1 MTFAL
6 YCLLTDESPIIST
19 VSLIED
25 LRNHFQAESCLIYR
39 ERLPFA
45 TNETVSLKWESWLVR
60 VSYEEGEM
68 VKADS
73 LEIYERTKSFN
84 SNDLSTINRRIRIV
98 FGSDNDKI
106 YTNQVIYLM
115 DFAKEIKGVLIY
127 DPEQND
133 FLNA

>member
-19 VSLIED
+19 ASLIED
-25 LRNHFQAESCLIYR
+25 LRNHFQAESCSISR

-45 TNETVSLKWESWLVR
+45 TNETVSLQWESWLVR

-73 LEIYERTKSFN
+73 LEIYERTKSFH

-127 DPEQND
+127 DPEQHD
-133 FLNA
+133 FLYA

>member
-6 YCLLTDESPIIST
+6 YCLLADESPIVST
-19 VSLIED
+19 ESLIED
-25 LRNHFQAESCLIYR
+25 LRNYFQAESCSIYR

-45 TNETVSLKWESWLVR
+45 ADETISLKWASWIAR

-98 FGSDNDKI
+98 FGSDNDNI
-106 YTNQVIYLM
+106 YTNQAIYLM
-115 DFAKEIKGVLIY
+115 DFAKKIKGVMIY
-127 DPEQND
+127 DPQQND
-133 FLNA
+133 FLKD